1 MNTGHILLC
10 CILLQALAYTRSMDG
25 NQDLGSLGSPDS
37 DLDKPLQ
44 ATMEQRFKNMEMTVR
59 RFEAAFDGLT
69 KVISMKKVDIQSRV
83 RVLEKKVAQLSK
95 TPWMMKR
102 FTYEFPTL
110 TKSPLSAA
118 NSNSYRIPAALLP
131 KNAKAVIVAIKCSS
145 WKERGLSPTMSIT
158 LQQKGNTDAGKTTLD
173 APMNDFYY
181 EVLMPW
187 DGSYGNTIDI
197 MVNGNSPNIYS
208 IRLVGYIA

>member
-1 MNTGHILLC
+1 MFKNLALLFKNLFKK
-10 CILLQALAYTRSMDG
+10 LLSII
-25 NQDLGSLGSPDS
+25 GSPDP

-44 ATMEQRFKNMEMTVR
+44 ATMEQRFKKLEAAVR
-59 RFEAAFDGLT
+59 RFGAAFDGLT
-69 KVISMKKVDIQSRV
+69 KIISSKKVDIQSRV

-110 TKSPLSAA
+110 KKSPLSAA
-118 NSNSYRIPAALLP
+118 NSGSYQIPADLLP
-131 KNAKAVIVAIKCSS
+131 KNSKAVIVAIKCSS
-145 WKERGLSPTMSIT
+145 WREKGLYPTMSIT

-197 MVNGNSPNIYS
+197 MVKGDSPNIYL